1 MASTSCVPLV
11 SVVTPFHNTA
21 AYLRECIQSVLSQSY
36 EHFEY
41 ILQDNASNDGSSEI
55 AREFTQRDARIKY
68 LRMDELVPQV
78 SNYNLALERI
88 SPLSVYCKIVQADD
102 CIYKDCLR
110 SMVDLAERSSQIG
123 LTSSFRLQEKNVSG
137 EDLHYTQSIT
147 SGRDVARLHLLGHDF
162 LFGSPTT
169 ILYRSEIVRKRRPFY
184 SVGRLHEDTEACYEI
199 LGEWD
204 FGFVHQILSFSRA
217 SLDSIYGQMRQH
229 DTGILDKRI
238 VLHRYGR
245 DFLTGSEFRTRTAEI
260 ERRYYRR
267 LANALLSA
275 RGRAYW
281 RFHRDGLATEGLR
294 IAPVKLIRAL
304 GKELLSLL
312 ACPLQAVGL
321 IRNWTRRPAD

>member
-1 MASTSCVPLV
+1 MASTASVPLV
-11 SVVTPFHNTA
+11 SVVTPLHNTA
-21 AYLRECIQSVLSQSY
+21 TYLRECIESVLSQSY
-36 EHFEY
+36 EHLEY

-55 AREFTQRDARIKY
+55 ARDFARRYARIKY
-68 LRMDELVPQV
+68 FRMDELVPQV

-102 CIYKDCLR
+102 WIYKDCLR
-110 SMVDLAERSSQIG
+110 SMVDLAERSSRIG
-123 LTSSFRLQEKNVSG
+123 LISSFRLEEKNVWG
-137 EDLHYTQSIT
+137 EGLNYTQSIM
-147 SGRDVARLHLLGHDF
+147 SGRDVARSHLLSHDF

-169 ILYRSEIVRKRRPFY
+169 VMYRSEIVRKRRPFY

-199 LGEWD
+199 LQEWD

-217 SLDSIYGQMRQH
+217 SLNSIYEQMRQH

-238 VLHRYGR
+238 VLYRYGR
-245 DFLTGSEFRTRTAEI
+245 DVLTASEFRTRTGEI

-267 LANALLSA
+267 LSNALLSA

-281 RFHRDGLATEGLR
+281 RFHRDGLASEGLR
-294 IAPVKLIRAL
+294 IEPVKLIRAL
-304 GKELLSLL
+304 GKEFLSLL